1 MAFEGR
7 RVLVVED
14 EFLVALTTIDFLER
28 LGCEVVGPAAS
39 LPVALE
45 LARSETL
52 DAAVLD
58 MNIAGAMIWPVARA
72 LRRRRVPFVF
82 LSAYCDLEVV
92 SGPFAATPCL
102 EKPLEQSRLLRHLH
116 AMGDA
121 PPDPSWSRTGAAP
134 AARSAPG
141 K

>member
-14 EFLVALTTIDFLER
+14 EFLVALTMIDFLEP

-45 LARSETL
+45 LARSEPL

-116 AMGDA
+116 AIWDA
-121 PPDPSWSRTGAAP
+121 PQRSSARLQSATPS
-134 AARSAPG
+134 SAPSSRR
-141 K
+141 